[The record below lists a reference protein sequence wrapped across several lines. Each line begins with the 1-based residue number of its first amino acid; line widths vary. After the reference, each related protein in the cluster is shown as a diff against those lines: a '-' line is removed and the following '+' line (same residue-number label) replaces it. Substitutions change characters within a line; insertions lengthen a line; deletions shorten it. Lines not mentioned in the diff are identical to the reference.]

1 MNLKDAFQGMKE
13 AGKPAPQWVAPPARP
28 AAKKTGKSSNPNY
41 EPVKVYL
48 LGETHKLARR
58 RWEDEA
64 RGDRDFSDLVQKLLE
79 EYLSS

>member
-13 AGKPAPQWVAPPARP
+13 AGKPAPHWVAPPARP

-48 LGETHKLARR
+48 LG
-58 RWEDEA
+58 
-64 RGDRDFSDLVQKLLE
+64 DRDFSDLVQKLLE